1 MKRFQSILAAAL
13 AGCLLMAFT
22 ACSSGNNANITT
34 NPSTGVNTS
43 ERSDAGEE
51 SVTAKLEAN
60 AEGEEGQSLIS
71 SLESSSGNTATGS
84 LEVEGN
90 TLVVICTYQIDI
102 PEETMDAVCDALD
115 SGLESMESTFQPV
128 VSQLS
133 DQLGD
138 EVELRVEYHTMD
150 GDMLASHTYTAD

>member
-22 ACSSGNNANITT
+22 ACSSGNNGGTVT
-34 NPSTGVNTS
+34 NPPTGVNTS
-43 ERSDAGEE
+43 EASETKKD
-51 SVTAKLEAN
+51 SITAKLEAI
-60 AEGEEGQSLIS
+60 AEGEEGQALIS
-71 SLESSSGNTATGS
+71 SMENASNDTATGS

-115 SGLESMESTFQPV
+115 SGLESMESTFQPL

-138 EVELRVEYHTMD
+138 EVKIRVEYHTMD
-150 GDMLASHTYTAD
+150 GDMLSSYTYTAD